1 MRYETPTIV
10 ELSNPIEAVQSSMLK
25 TSIPTDLQGMV
36 TVSAYQS
43 DES

>member
-1 MRYETPTIV
+1 MKYQAPEVI
-10 ELSNPIEAVQSSMLK
+10 ELANAIDAVQESTLK
-25 TSIPTDLQGMV
+25 TAPPVDLQGMV